1 MLPISD
7 PRLRLLLRAGFVV
20 ALVTAYVLAL
30 RPVPEAFHG
39 VMSEDKL
46 LHAFG
51 FFVMT
56 TLGLLGWPRAA
67 VRIVL
72 LMLVYG
78 VAMEIGQS
86 FVPARAGDPADW
98 LADAVGTLLAWA
110 LVHAFGRLAQRRTAP
125 AR

>member
-1 MLPISD
+1 MLPISE
-7 PRLRLLLRAGFVV
+7 PHLRLVLRAGFVV

-30 RPVPEAFHG
+30 RPVPEALHG

-67 VRIVL
+67 LRIVL
-72 LMLVYG
+72 LMLAYG
-78 VAMEIGQS
+78 VAMEVGQS

-110 LVHAFGRLAQRRTAP
+110 LVQALAKHVRPAP

>member
-1 MLPISD
+1 MLPISE
-7 PRLRLLLRAGFVV
+7 PHLRLVLRTGFVV
-20 ALVTAYVLAL
+20 ALVTAYALAL

-46 LHAFG
+46 LHAFA
-51 FFVMT
+51 FFAMT
-56 TLGLLGWPRAA
+56 SLGLLGWPRAA

-78 VAMEIGQS
+78 VAMEVGQS

-110 LVHAFGRLAQRRTAP
+110 LVHALGKRVRRTAP